1 MAGEPVAVVRQ
12 LFDAFDNLDFDAVL
26 ALAASDV
33 QGVDELARQWL
44 RTRDDLENYFRM
56 LGTALSDVRSELGDV
71 NEIVHGEVA
80 IVTAWLEQDYTF
92 QGEPVHVSAPTTV
105 VVRREGGDW
114 KVALVHSVPLADEDG

>member
-12 LFDAFDNLDFDAVL
+12 LFDAFDKLDFDTVL
-26 ALAASDV
+26 GLAASDV

-56 LGTALSDVRSELGDV
+56 LGTALSDVGSELSDV
-71 NEIVHGEVA
+71 NEIVHGDVA

>member
-12 LFDAFDNLDFDAVL
+12 LFDAFDNLDFDTVL

-56 LGTALSDVRSELGDV
+56 LGTALSDVRSELSDV
-71 NEIVHGEVA
+71 NEIVHGDVA
-80 IVTAWLEQDYTF
+80 IATAWLEQDYTF

-114 KVALVHSVPLADEDG
+114 KVALVHSVPLTDEDG